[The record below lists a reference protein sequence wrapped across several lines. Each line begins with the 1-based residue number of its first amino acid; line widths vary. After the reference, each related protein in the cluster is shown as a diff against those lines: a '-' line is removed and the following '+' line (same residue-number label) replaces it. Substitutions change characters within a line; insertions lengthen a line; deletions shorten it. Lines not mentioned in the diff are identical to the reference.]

1 MRVRLLL
8 PHDFRQDLG
17 KVLVVFFSSFLF
29 FVLLLF
35 VFPTGPLFF
44 SSLYVFLFSFHFST
58 LLSLKNLMRV
68 TWKEWFGW
76 KFCKRGAATR
86 VMLSVLRER
95 KSHLFFLSLHLYS
108 FLNEVGCVGMLN
120 TLILVSF
127 ILFFD
132 QFPHVS
138 S

>member
-1 MRVRLLL
+1 MR
-8 PHDFRQDLG
+8 FWW
-17 KVLVVFFSSFLF
+17 FFSPPFCF
-29 FVLLLF
+29 FVLFLF
-35 VFPTGPLFF
+35 VVPTGPLFF
-44 SSLYVFLFSFHFST
+44 SSLYVFFLFSFPFST
-58 LLSLKNLMRV
+58 LLSLKHLMRV
-68 TWKEWFGW
+68 TWKEWFRW
-76 KFCKRGAATR
+76 KFCKRGVATR

-95 KSHLFFLSLHLYS
+95 ESHLFFLSLHLYS

-127 ILFFD
+127 RLFFD